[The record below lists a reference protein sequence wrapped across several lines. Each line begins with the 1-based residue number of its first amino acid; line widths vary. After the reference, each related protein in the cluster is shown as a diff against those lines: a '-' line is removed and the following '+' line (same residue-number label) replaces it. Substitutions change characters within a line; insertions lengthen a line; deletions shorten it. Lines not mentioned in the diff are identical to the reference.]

1 MVSLRRVLPV
11 ALPLAVLL
19 GASVAGAARSG
30 AVHARLVGPSQ
41 PRALGVFTGTLNGQ
55 TLRWRLSHH
64 GLGPSASWAR
74 LRVAGRTVRLC
85 APCASLRTG
94 SIALTTAETQRRP
107 VGRRI
112 RRSPRR
118 PRGTVTGKVAF
129 GAVPTL
135 QVAVADGARLT
146 LPATVHYTVTGYTV
160 GTGAGQVVATGEG
173 QPVARAQ
180 SGPAGTIV
188 LPDDKRLTGRRDLT
202 FTLVDA
208 NGAPLTNVEAT
219 VRVYSVRSP
228 AGARRAGLT
237 RPPSGGLRAR
247 PGTARRRARPYSPS
261 RRR

>member
-85 APCASLRTG
+85 RPCASLRTG
-94 SIALTTAETQRRP
+94 SIALTSAETSAA
-107 VGRRI
+107 
-112 RRSPRR
+112 RSGGAYVDLRGA
-118 PRGTVTGKVAF
+118 RGTVTGKVAF

-146 LPATVHYTVTGYTV
+146 LPATVHYTVTGYPI
-160 GTGAGQVVATGEG
+160 GAGAGQVVATGEG
-173 QPVARAQ
+173 HPVARGQ
-180 SGPAGTIV
+180 SGPAGTII
-188 LPDDKRLTGRRDLT
+188 LPDDKALTGRRDLT

-219 VRVYSVRSP
+219 VKVYGVTL
-228 AGARRAGLT
+228 AGRR
-237 RPPSGGLRAR
+237 
-247 PGTARRRARPYSPS
+247 
-261 RRR
+261 

>member
-1 MVSLRRVLPV
+1 M
-11 ALPLAVLL
+11 
-19 GASVAGAARSG
+19 
-30 AVHARLVGPSQ
+30 
-41 PRALGVFTGTLNGQ
+41 
-55 TLRWRLSHH
+55 
-64 GLGPSASWAR
+64 
-74 LRVAGRTVRLC
+74 
-85 APCASLRTG
+85 
-94 SIALTTAETQRRP
+94 
-107 VGRRI
+107 
-112 RRSPRR
+112 
-118 PRGTVTGKVAF
+118 TGKVAF

-219 VRVYSVRSP
+219 VRVYGVTL
-228 AGARRAGLT
+228 AGRR
-237 RPPSGGLRAR
+237 
-247 PGTARRRARPYSPS
+247 
-261 RRR
+261 